1 MRFPSPQNVR
11 EANQI
16 ISYLHQLR
24 NKLELL
30 IKPVYNGEVTLTE
43 NVTTTT
49 VSDGGVFR
57 GDRVF
62 LQPTT
67 ANAAAAVP
75 TTFIS
80 SVTNGQFVI
89 THANA
94 ATTDRTFYY
103 LVTTRNEFV

>member
-1 MRFPSPQNVR
+1 MRFPLLQNR
-11 EANQI
+11 ENI
-16 ISYLHQLR
+16 IQWSHQLLR
-24 NKLELL
+24 QLELL
-30 IKPVYNGEVTLTE
+30 VKPYYNGEVTLTE

-49 VSDGGVFR
+49 VSDGGVYK

-67 ANAAAAVP
+67 ANAAGAVP

-80 SVTNGQFVI
+80 TVDTGSFII

-103 LVTTRNEFV
+103 LITTRNEFV